1 MGQKVNANVFRLGYK
16 NNEWNSKYIENN
28 SEELSLYL
36 YQDFEIKN
44 YINRFF
50 KQHKLLINSYKIQRS
65 EETINIYIS
74 YYITLK
80 SLNLIHNINSIQNII
95 IKNYFLK
102 NNQKKNISKKRL
114 WIIYLLKKKLYE
126 KNSYYRTNIFAEKLL
141 ESLTIFTNRTLNI
154 NIILQNI
161 NKGLSL
167 RFKDFQLKSF
177 GKTIIKLRKY
187 SKTLF
192 FRESI
197 NILSVA
203 IRKKNSSK
211 LLVEFLA
218 FQFSVIKRHNF
229 FLNFFKRALILMVNS
244 KFSCI
249 NGIKILIKG
258 RLNGKPR
265 ASSKILQVGKVSLQ
279 TLNAKINLSQ
289 SVAFS
294 QYGTFGI
301 KVWICEK

>member
-1 MGQKVNANVFRLGYK
+1 MGQKVNANIFRIGYK
-16 NNEWNSKYIENN
+16 NNEWDSKYIENN
-28 SEELSLYL
+28 FEELSLYV
-36 YQDFEIKN
+36 YQDFEIKS

-50 KQHKLLINSYKIQRS
+50 RQHKLLINLCKIQRS
-65 EETINIYIS
+65 EESLNIYIS

-80 SLNLIHNINSIQNII
+80 SLNLIHNINASQKII
-95 IKNYFLK
+95 VK
-102 NNQKKNISKKRL
+102 KKNINKNINKKRS
-114 WIIYLLKKKLYE
+114 WIIYLLKKKLY
-126 KNSYYRTNIFAEKLL
+126 NRNFSHNTNTFAEKLL
-141 ESLTIFTNRTLNI
+141 ESLTLFTNKTLNI
-154 NIILQNI
+154 NIVLQNL

-177 GKTIIKLRKY
+177 SKTIIKLRKY
-187 SKTLF
+187 FKALF
-192 FRESI
+192 FRECI
-197 NILSVA
+197 NILSIA
-203 IRKKNSSK
+203 IKKKNSSK
-211 LLVEFLA
+211 LLAEFLS
-218 FQFSVIKRHNF
+218 FQFSVMKRHNL
-229 FLNFFKRALILMVNS
+229 FLNFFKRALILMINS

-265 ASSKILQVGKVSLQ
+265 SSSKTLQIGKVSLQ
-279 TLNAKINLSQ
+279 TLDSKINHSQ